1 MSLRPILW
9 QDVLALSAAL
19 HDVPWEVRRDAVR
32 EALRCAEAADAW
44 RKTYGAAHPEWG
56 DGTLAAVC
64 GGKSA
69 GQIPRET
76 AEAENLMLIFQEIT
90 QWRALKAQR
99 TSSDQVFCSGE

>member
-19 HDVPWEVRRDAVR
+19 RVVPREARRDAVQ

-64 GGKSA
+64 GGAGA
-69 GQIPRET
+69 GQIPGET
-76 AEAENLMLIFQEIT
+76 AEAKNLTLIFQEIT
-90 QWRALKAQR
+90 CWRALKAR
-99 TSSDQVFCSGE
+99 ANR